1 MTSQPP
7 RLFFRL
13 SESEQVLAISTDTV
27 ERAIAAG
34 KLTKHKV
41 GRASLISIAEAEAWV
56 KSGAP
61 MGDAKGE

>member
-13 SESEQVLAISTDTV
+13 SESQQVLSLSTDTV
-27 ERAIAAG
+27 ERAVAAG
-34 KLTKHKV
+34 ELKKHKV
-41 GRASLISIAEAEAWV
+41 GRASLISVAEAEAWV

-61 MGDAKGE
+61 MGEAKGE